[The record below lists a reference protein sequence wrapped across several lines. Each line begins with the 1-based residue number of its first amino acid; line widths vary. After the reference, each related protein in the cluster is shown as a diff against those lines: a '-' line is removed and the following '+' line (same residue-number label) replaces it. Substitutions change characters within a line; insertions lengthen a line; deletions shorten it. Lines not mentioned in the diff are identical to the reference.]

1 MNKRLTLAELQSVS
15 LVILCKIDSFC
26 RKNDIRYSLTYG
38 TLIGAVRHKGFI
50 PWDDDVDI
58 MMPRPDYERFLLEF
72 KSDEEV
78 MLISE
83 YQSYITFSRVCDVKS
98 TICETLLPYA
108 PQKLSSKAG
117 VWIDIFPIDGVESDI
132 LSFKN
137 KVDFINHYCDL
148 QLQRRWGCPSLTL
161 SKGYMYLLKLLYRK
175 IKYIAS
181 PVYKINNAIR
191 KCREPYTFENADYV
205 SQIVCGKIYDREFFK
220 KEIFDEYVEV
230 TFEGHAFKA
239 VSCWD
244 EVLRATYGDYMEL
257 PPEDKRIQHSVNH
270 TFFYWK

>member
-1 MNKRLTLAELQSVS
+1 MNKRLTLAELQSIS
-15 LVILCKIDSFC
+15 LSILCKIDSFC
-26 RKNDIRYSLTYG
+26 RNNNIRYSLAYG

-58 MMPRPDYERFLLEF
+58 MMPRPDYERFLSEF

-83 YQSYITFSRVCDVKS
+83 YQSYITFSRVCDVKT

-132 LSFKN
+132 QSFRN
-137 KVDFINHYCDL
+137 KVNLINHYCSV
-148 QLQRRWGCPSLTL
+148 QLQRRWGCPPLTL
-161 SKGYMYLLKLLYRK
+161 SKGYMYFLKLLYRK

-181 PVYKINNAIR
+181 PVSKINNAIR
-191 KCREPYTFENADYV
+191 ECREPYTFENADYV
-205 SQIVCGKIYDREFFK
+205 SQIVCGKIYDREIFK

-230 TFEGHAFKA
+230 TFEGYNFKA

-244 EVLRATYGDYMEL
+244 EVLRSKEN
-257 PPEDKRIQHSVNH
+257 RIQHSVNH

>member
-1 MNKRLTLAELQSVS
+1 MNKRLTLAELQSIS
-15 LVILCKIDSFC
+15 LSILCKIDSFC
-26 RKNDIRYSLTYG
+26 RNNNIRYSLTYG

-58 MMPRPDYERFLLEF
+58 MMPRPDYERFLSEF

-83 YQSYITFSRVCDVKS
+83 YQSYITFSRVCDVKT

-108 PQKLSSKAG
+108 PQELSSKAG

-132 LSFKN
+132 QSFRN
-137 KVDFINHYCDL
+137 KVDLINHYCSL
-148 QLQRRWGCPSLTL
+148 QLQRRWGCPPLTL
-161 SKGYMYLLKLLYRK
+161 SKGYMYFLKLLYRK

-181 PVYKINNAIR
+181 PVSKINNAIR
-191 KCREPYTFENADYV
+191 ECREPYTFENADYV
-205 SQIVCGKIYDREFFK
+205 SQIVCGKIYDREIFK

-230 TFEGHAFKA
+230 TFEGYNFKA

-244 EVLRATYGDYMEL
+244 EVLRATYGITF
-257 PPEDKRIQHSVNH
+257 KRKTYS
-270 TFFYWK
+270 T